1 MTTFRMHTDDDGE
14 HYAYSHGQTHG
25 DPFPTVAA
33 AARFTAALNGTQRLM
48 IVVSRS
54 SYSKGSWDS
63 YVKTFAELDR
73 KSAAERLLEWW
84 HTLDEASYTKARAI
98 VRVFDITGRES
109 WMLSTDPAML
119 LSPHEPEPAGPL
131 LELRFAAADVRER
144 ARLAGTGDDLA
155 AVSDGAI
162 ADAAL
167 AVIARHPGLW
177 ALVPALDVQIVA
189 AARAIE
195 RERIAAGAP

>member
-1 MTTFRMHTDDDGE
+1 MTTFRLHTDDDGE

-33 AARFTAALNGTQRLM
+33 AARFIAALNGTQRLM
-48 IVVSRS
+48 VLVSRS
-54 SYSKGSWDS
+54 SYTRGSWDS
-63 YVKTFAELDR
+63 YAKTFSELDG

-84 HTLDEASYTKARAI
+84 HSLDEASYTKARAI

-109 WMLSTDPAML
+109 RMLSSDPATL

-144 ARLAGTGDDLA
+144 ARLAGVGEDLA
-155 AVSDGAI
+155 EVSDGAI

-167 AVIARHPGLW
+167 AVIARDPGLW
-177 ALVPALDVQIVA
+177 ALVPDLNVQIVA

-195 RERIAAGAP
+195 RVRTAAGAP

>member
-1 MTTFRMHTDDDGE
+1 MTTFRLHTDDDGE
-14 HYAYSHGQTHG
+14 HYAFSHGQTHG
-25 DPFPTVAA
+25 APFPTVAA
-33 AARFTAALNGTQRLM
+33 AARFIGALNGTQRLM

-63 YVKTFAELDR
+63 YVKSFSELDG

-84 HTLDEASYTKARAI
+84 HSLDDVSYTKSRAT

-109 WMLSTDPAML
+109 RMLSTDPATL
-119 LSPHEPEPAGPL
+119 LAPHEPEPAGPL

-144 ARLAGTGDDLA
+144 ARLAGTAEELVG
-155 AVSDGAI
+155 VSDGAI

-167 AVIARHPGLW
+167 AVIARDPRLW
-177 ALVPALDVQIVA
+177 ALVPDLDREIAA
-189 AARAIE
+189 AARAVE
-195 RERIAAGAP
+195 RQRTAAGAP